1 MRFGDFQK
9 PVPTQRL
16 DFYHL
21 PKEETK
27 LTSRDLDLIRTL
39 KTILISEH
47 TDTFSSDTLRKF
59 GLDRYFP
66 DKAHGIGGYFARLKV
81 NKKTVQV
88 GWIRSTFPSNHGRKI
103 REYQFVEE
111 GRL

>member
-1 MRFGDFQK
+1 MRFDDSQK
-9 PVPTQRL
+9 SVPPQRL

-21 PKEETK
+21 PKEEAT
-27 LTSRDLDLIRTL
+27 LTVRDHDLIRTL

-47 TDTFSSDTLRKF
+47 TDTFSSDTLRRF

-81 NKKTVQV
+81 NKKAVQV

-103 REYQFVEE
+103 REYQFTEE